1 MNNVRVVLLMVVVL
15 LLSVSALFADSGIIN
30 RSNDQNMAAIM
41 KAGFVLPKDNGYHQ
55 NYTDNSFELSLRYK
69 LSPFVA
75 VEGGSGYAQFHQV
88 VVGNDEKVVVHAL
101 PLTASVKGVLPIA
114 NVSLYAGGGVG
125 EYLLWGD
132 SGIPDNKVVGR
143 FGVHAGVGGELQ
155 LGRRE
160 MMLLDYKRTW
170 IDARHEISF
179 DAVSLGFGY
188 RF

>member
-1 MNNVRVVLLMVVVL
+1 MNDVRVVLLMVVVL
-15 LLSVSALFADSGIIN
+15 LLSVSTLYADSEN
-30 RSNDQNMAAIM
+30 RSHDQNMAAIM

-88 VVGNDEKVVVHAL
+88 VVGNDEKIVVHAV
-101 PLTASVKGVLPIA
+101 PLTASVKGMLPIS

-132 SGIPDNKVVGR
+132 SGIPDNKVIGR
-143 FGVHAGVGGELQ
+143 FGVHAGVGGELL

-170 IDARHEISF
+170 IDARHEISY
-179 DAVSLGFGY
+179 DTVSLGFGF